1 MLRKLFIFV
10 LCFVATISA
19 SQAQT
24 IPNNEIW
31 YTTTDSKIAKLMI
44 GREPMVE
51 NGSDFEIISHTYE
64 NGKGVIRANKA
75 IKVYGCEEYDTNG
88 FIIAGGIKSVTLPK
102 DLTTIKG
109 YAFSA
114 CSNLTSINI
123 PDSVTTIGDKA
134 FSDCSSLTSV
144 TIPDSVTTIG
154 YEAFSG
160 CSNLTSIT
168 IPDSV
173 TTIGNYAFSVCVNLP
188 VIDNIRYAGTYL
200 VEAVDKSQTSYAIKE
215 GTRFIGNY
223 AFAYC
228 DSLTSVTIPDSVTTI
243 GENAFYGC
251 DSLTGITIPDSVT
264 SIGDYAFSGC
274 GNLPVID
281 NIRYADTY
289 LVKVVDKSQT
299 SYAIK
304 EGTRFIGES
313 AFYNCSSLTSVTIP
327 DGVTTIGH
335 GAFSDCSSLTS
346 VTIGDG
352 VTTIGHGAFSDCSS
366 LTSVTI
372 GDSVT
377 TIGDRAFYECRS
389 LTSVT
394 IPDSVTTIGDFAF
407 KDCSSLTSVTIPDS
421 VTTIGEWAF
430 YGCSSLTSVTIGDS
444 VTTIGDWAFS
454 GCTGEL
460 IINSKIVET
469 DYSGYN
475 NPSCYDSG
483 WLYGSKFTSLTIGD
497 NIEKIGDYAFYNCDS
512 LTSVTIGDGVTSIGR
527 NAFSGCV
534 NLPVIDNIRYADT
547 YLVEAVDKSQTSY
560 AIKEGTRFIGECAFE
575 NCDSLISITI
585 PDSVTTIGV
594 LAFDYCSSLTN
605 VTIPNSVTSI
615 GEWAF
620 YGCSSLRGFNGKFAS
635 EDGRCL
641 IIDGTLNSFA
651 RAGLTEYTIPNS
663 VTTIGDR
670 AFDGC
675 RSLTNV
681 TIPNSV
687 TSIGVGA
694 FFGCSNLMS
703 ITIPDSVTSIGE
715 GAFYGCNIQ
724 SVTIDMVTGDVSYI
738 KEKFGADKITE
749 YTSKYFSA
757 DRSCLIKD
765 GALIKFLATER
776 NEYSI
781 PNSVTSIGVGAFSGC
796 SNLMSITI
804 SDSVTSIGEGAFGGC
819 NIQSVTIDA
828 VTGDVSYIKEIFG
841 ANKIAGY
848 TGKCASADGLCII
861 KDGTLLDFLYKGQSE
876 YSIPD
881 SVTSIGERAFSGCS
895 SLRSI
900 TIPDCVTS
908 IGEGAFAGC
917 NVQSVTIDVVTGD
930 VSYIV
935 KKFGANKIAGYT
947 GKYASADGLCI
958 IKDGVLLDFL
968 YKGQSEYSIP
978 DGVTTIEKEM
988 FKDCNNLTTITI
1000 PDSVAEIGDGVFSG
1014 CSSLA
1019 KVVCLASTPPAIDD
1033 ICVSEIMLIY
1043 VPKEYV
1049 KVYKK
1054 DPKWSI
1060 YKKHI
1065 KPIK

>member
-134 FSDCSSLTSV
+134 FSDCSSLISV
-144 TIPDSVTTIG
+144 
-154 YEAFSG
+154 
-160 CSNLTSIT
+160 T

-327 DGVTTIGH
+327 
-335 GAFSDCSSLTS
+335 
-346 VTIGDG
+346 DG

>member
-134 FSDCSSLTSV
+134 FSDCSSLISV

-215 GTRFIGNY
+215 GTRFIG
-223 AFAYC
+223 
-228 DSLTSVTIPDSVTTI
+228 
-243 GENAFYGC
+243 
-251 DSLTGITIPDSVT
+251 
-264 SIGDYAFSGC
+264 
-274 GNLPVID
+274 
-281 NIRYADTY
+281 
-289 LVKVVDKSQT
+289 
-299 SYAIK
+299 
-304 EGTRFIGES
+304 ES

-327 DGVTTIGH
+327 
-335 GAFSDCSSLTS
+335 
-346 VTIGDG
+346 DG